1 MELSI
6 KTWIL
11 LISILC
17 TGLTA
22 GLCFTWSNA
31 ITPGIGRLDD
41 LGFLQAFQAMN
52 RAIINPSFL
61 IVFFSPAILLFI
73 NAFLHKGASK
83 AAFWSFLVAA
93 LVFFIGIGLVTIF
106 KNVPLN
112 ELLDSASLETLS
124 TIELKDLRDAF
135 EKPWNRWHI
144 QRTIASFTAFALV
157 LIGFLY
163 TKP

>member
-6 KTWIL
+6 KTWML
-11 LISILC
+11 LVSILC

-41 LGFLQAFQAMN
+41 LSFLQSFQGMN

-61 IVFFSPAILLFI
+61 IVFFSPVVLLFL
-73 NAFLHKGASK
+73 NVYFFKEAHRAT
-83 AAFWSFLVAA
+83 FWSFLIAA
-93 LVFFIGIGLVTIF
+93 ILFFVGVGLITVF
-106 KNVPLN
+106 KNIPLN
-112 ELLDSASLETLS
+112 EMLDKASLETMS
-124 TIELKDLRDAF
+124 AIELKELREVF

-157 LIGFLY
+157 LLGMIY
-163 TKP
+163 TK

>member
-1 MELSI
+1 MEINFRIIVLMLG
-6 KTWIL
+6 IL
-11 LISILC
+11 F

-52 RAIINPSFL
+52 RAIINRSFL
-61 IVFFSPAILLFI
+61 ITFFGPVILLFI
-73 NAFLHKGASK
+73 NAYLHRNAHPSTY
-83 AAFWSFLVAA
+83 WSFLIAA
-93 LVFFIGIGLVTIF
+93 ILFLVGIGLITVF

-112 ELLDSASLETLS
+112 EMLDKTVLENLSSLELK
-124 TIELKDLRDAF
+124 ELRTKF

-144 QRTIASFTAFALV
+144 QRTIASFMAFALL
-157 LIGFLY
+157 LIGIIY
-163 TKP
+163 NK

>member
-1 MELSI
+1 MEFSI
-6 KTWIL
+6 KTGIL
-11 LISILC
+11 FMSILC

-41 LGFLQAFQAMN
+41 LSFLQSFQGMN

-61 IVFFSPAILLFI
+61 IVFFSPVVLLFL
-73 NAFLHKGASK
+73 NVYFFKEAHRAT
-83 AAFWSFLVAA
+83 FWSFLVAA
-93 LVFFIGIGLVTIF
+93 ILFFVGIGLITIF

-112 ELLDSASLETLS
+112 EMLDKASLETMS
-124 TIELKDLRDAF
+124 TIELKELREAF

-144 QRTIASFTAFALV
+144 QRTITSFTAFTLL
-157 LIGFLY
+157 LIGIIY
-163 TKP
+163 TK